1 MNPIN
6 PFDRIKA
13 TNELQAVKALET
25 QRHEEMKLA
34 LIGTQETILKAFNSF
49 VKYLD
54 NKVTKAEV
62 VNQLQSIGTPDAFVV
77 ADAVDK
83 LHSTIQAQEDV
94 DLTPIAALVQQLLD
108 ETKQI
113 PKELPTIPEN
123 EKQIDYSKQFKAMS
137 DAVKAVESAVK
148 AQELKVDAPIVNVP
162 ETVLNVDAP
171 DFTTLEKGN
180 KDLVKAIKGIV
191 IPDYIPTDISPLVK
205 EQKKTNKILMELPSG
220 GGGGGGGSIAPFL
233 VNGALPVS
241 MGAGAATTNQSSPAV
256 TTSSAVILA
265 SNTSRLGATIYNEGT
280 VACFVRL
287 GATASVT
294 SYTVK
299 MAVDGYYELP
309 FNYTGAINGITS
321 SGTATLR
328 VTEIVA

>member
-1 MNPIN
+1 MPPIN

-13 TNELQAVKALET
+13 TNELQAVKALEN

-77 ADAVDK
+77 AEAVDK
-83 LHSTIQAQEDV
+83 LHSTIQAQENV

-123 EKQIDYSKQFKAMS
+123 DKQIDYSKQFKAMS
-137 DAVKAVESAVK
+137 DAVRAVESAVK

-180 KDLVKAIKGIV
+180 KAIEKAIQGIV
-191 IPDYIPTDISPLVK
+191 IPEYIPTDIAPLVK
-205 EQKKTNKILMELPSG
+205 EQKKTNKILMELPMG
-220 GGGGGGGSIAPFL
+220 GGGSGGSSSIAPFL
-233 VNGALPVS
+233 VNDALPVS
-241 MGAGAATTNQSSPAV
+241 QKVITERYDYDDATTIYTA
-256 TTSSAVILA
+256 SAVVGTADA
-265 SNTSRLGATIYNEGT
+265 STGWTVTRYDLTDTNNASGKIATDVSWTNR
-280 VACFVRL
+280 A
-287 GATASVT
+287 
-294 SYTVK
+294 
-299 MAVDGYYELP
+299 
-309 FNYTGAINGITS
+309 
-321 SGTATLR
+321 SGTYA
-328 VTEIVA
+328 